1 MNVLFSSLGS
11 LLLVAVLS
19 IYSANVEASGRVAD
33 CPKGYTNIG
42 LLCSRGA
49 DTYSNP
55 SKVADCPSGYTN
67 MGLTCYKP
75 PFSSKGLSSM
85 SCKDGWFRTGGRC
98 YKKCKSGYTSVGE
111 ACMRGVSTLTSGNM
125 SCESHEV
132 LNKEI
137 GRCYI
142 PQEPGD
148 SCWADAPCG
157 NGFKCQPV
165 AQRCVPDDLPL
176 TSNQMCSAF
185 KVDDLV
191 TAAKN
196 ANATMSYGGGTA
208 SSAGGAYSQEVGTV
222 YGQGGEFG
230 CFVAVCT
237 GGVSDLSI
245 ANFANFGVFDKF
257 SNVSG
262 LAIVSSQGAS
272 VPIIE
277 AGFTTAQVLSTQGE
291 FIGSVNSLS
300 FGVGVSPIQI
310 GVMSCYTEV
319 VDGNQGIDE
328 LQASVDKA
336 EAKAKDLQQDKATVK
351 AAINKTAPAES
362 YLSIQN
368 RWKQNLFLNNQSGPL
383 SASAIKPNWHSA
395 RWIIEPV
402 TGTQYIR
409 IKNYWKQENYIHNQ
423 NGLVAV
429 GKIQPGW
436 WSAQWS
442 IEKVSNSPYV
452 RFKNRWKS
460 DHYLHIQNGEIE
472 SGEINPGWWSAM
484 WIMD

>member
-1 MNVLFSSLGS
+1 MNVLFSSCVS
-11 LLLVAVLS
+11 LLLVVVIS
-19 IYSANVEASGRVAD
+19 IYSANAEVSGRVAD

-75 PFSSKGLSSM
+75 PFTSRGLSSM

-98 YKKCKSGYTSVGE
+98 YKNCKNGYTSVGE

-125 SCESHEV
+125 TCKPHEV

-142 PQEPGD
+142 PQEPGE

-157 NGFKCQPV
+157 NGFKCQPI
-165 AQRCVPDDLPL
+165 AQRCVPEDLPL
-176 TSNQMCSAF
+176 SSNQMCSAF

-191 TAAKN
+191 EAAKN
-196 ANATMSYGGGTA
+196 ANTTMSYGGGSV
-208 SSAGGAYSQEVGTV
+208 SSAGGAYSQEIGTV

-230 CFVAVCT
+230 CYVSACT

-245 ANFANFGVFDKF
+245 ANFANFGIFEEF

-277 AGFTTAQVLSTQGE
+277 AGFTTAQVLTTNGQL
-291 FIGSVNSLS
+291 IGSLNSLS
-300 FGVGVSPIQI
+300 IGVGVSPIQV

-319 VDGNQGIDE
+319 IDGNRGIAE
-328 LQASVDKA
+328 LRDSVDKA
-336 EAKAKDLQQDKATVK
+336 EVKAKNLQEDRATVK
-351 AAINKTAPAES
+351 AATEAIVLSDN
-362 YLSIQN
+362 YLKIQN
-368 RWKQNLFLNNQSGPL
+368 RWKQDQFLNNQNGPL
-383 SASAIKPNWHSA
+383 SASVVKPNWHSA

-402 TGTQYIR
+402 IGTQYIR
-409 IKNYWKQENYIHNQ
+409 IKNYWKQDLYIHNQ
-423 NGLVAV
+423 YGRAAV
-429 GKIQPGW
+429 GKIKTGW
-436 WSAQWS
+436 WSAQWQ
-442 IEKVSNSPYV
+442 IENVPNSFYV
-452 RFKNRWKS
+452 RLKNRWKS
-460 DHYLHIQNGEIE
+460 DQYLNIQNGKIE
-472 SGEINPGWWSAM
+472 SGEIKPGWWSAM
-484 WIMD
+484 WLIK